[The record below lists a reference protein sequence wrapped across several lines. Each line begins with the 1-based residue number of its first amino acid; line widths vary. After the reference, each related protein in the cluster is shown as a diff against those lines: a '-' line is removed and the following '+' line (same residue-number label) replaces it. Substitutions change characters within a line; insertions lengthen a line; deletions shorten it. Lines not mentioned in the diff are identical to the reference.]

1 MAHLTPT
8 SREQLDAA
16 ARVLEEM
23 AARIRAAAPD
33 NVRLLDWNRETTYVV
48 NSDLVTADICT
59 VRVEWLTPVA
69 SGD

>member
-16 ARVLEEM
+16 ARDLEEM
-23 AARIRAAAPD
+23 AARIRAADPD
-33 NVRLLDWNRETTYVV
+33 NVRLLDWNRERTYVV
-48 NSDLVTADICT
+48 NSDLVKDDICT

-69 SGD
+69 E